1 MVTSKITT
9 CALLGLAMALV
20 SCVPP
25 KATAVAQP
33 PATKKV
39 QKEPEATFTE
49 PAVPSLPGEEI
60 RMLPGMV
67 GLPTDADFHATT
79 PVAPRSDPGAGAVFV
94 RPPTDPP
101 SRVKP
106 KPTE

>member
-1 MVTSKITT
+1 MIISKITT

-25 KATAVAQP
+25 KATVVAQP
-33 PATKKV
+33 AAPKKV
-39 QKEPEATFTE
+39 EKEPEVTFSE
-49 PAVPSLPGEEI
+49 PPVPALPGDDI
-60 RMLPGMV
+60 RMPPDMV
-67 GLPTDADFHATT
+67 GLPSDEEFRATV
-79 PVAPRSDPGAGAVFV
+79 PVAPRSEPGAGSVFV

-106 KPTE
+106 KPAQ